1 MADNKH
7 AIAHLG
13 HFWRIVIDNIHRRQ
27 ICSGLYMVS
36 GPPYRV
42 LSRDVS
48 QVAYWFRRPA
58 LSKAW
63 TSAWTRG
70 NAAPSTGAVSFFFF
84 SISPKPHHREWPH
97 WRWQLQQEALTVPLI
112 LQPRKVRLARL
123 MASLERRSR
132 SRPERSVR
140 YLMSMFIHT
149 PLFWGRCF
157 PLINICQIY
166 MWEPS
171 YRNVCVC

>member
-1 MADNKH
+1 MITSKFEASLGYRRLCLKKMADNKH

-58 LSKAW
+58 LAKAW

-70 NAAPSTGAVSFFFF
+70 NASPSTGAVSFFFF
-84 SISPKPHHREWPH
+84 FQFPQS
-97 WRWQLQQEALTVPLI
+97 LI
-112 LQPRKVRLARL
+112 TGNGLIGADSYNRRH
-123 MASLERRSR
+123 SL
-132 SRPERSVR
+132 
-140 YLMSMFIHT
+140 
-149 PLFWGRCF
+149 F
-157 PLINICQIY
+157 PSFCSQGK
-166 MWEPS
+166 
-171 YRNVCVC
+171 